1 MEEIGTHTSTERE
14 AMVTLHLRDARAQV
28 LPDGNGS
35 MRYSDCLMV
44 IGYGVVRP
52 NRKSFQRDKSH
63 NP

>member
-1 MEEIGTHTSTERE
+1 
-14 AMVTLHLRDARAQV
+14 
-28 LPDGNGS
+28 

-52 NRKSFQRDKSH
+52 NRKSIQRDKSH